1 MMALQINDLRITL
14 GTLQA
19 VRGVD
24 LSIAA
29 GEMLCLVGESGSG
42 KSLTALATMGL
53 LPEAA
58 DQRAGA
64 LQVMGADMRAASEP
78 QWRKLRGDRVA
89 MIFQDPTTSLDPV
102 WSIGE
107 QMIEGF
113 RAHRP
118 NVSRTDALARA
129 AIKKKSVG
137 AKPHNNEPRTKTI
150 KPKI

>member
-1 MMALQINDLRITL
+1 MMALELQDLRITL
-14 GTLQA
+14 GKLQA

-24 LSIAA
+24 LRIAA

-58 DQRAGA
+58 DRQATT
-64 LQVMGADMRAASEP
+64 LQVMGIDVERAAEP
-78 QWRKLRGDRVA
+78 AWRKLRGDKVA

-107 QMIEGF
+107 QMIEGLTGKKGK
-113 RAHRP
+113 P
-118 NVSRTDALARA
+118 N
-129 AIKKKSVG
+129 
-137 AKPHNNEPRTKTI
+137 
-150 KPKI
+150 